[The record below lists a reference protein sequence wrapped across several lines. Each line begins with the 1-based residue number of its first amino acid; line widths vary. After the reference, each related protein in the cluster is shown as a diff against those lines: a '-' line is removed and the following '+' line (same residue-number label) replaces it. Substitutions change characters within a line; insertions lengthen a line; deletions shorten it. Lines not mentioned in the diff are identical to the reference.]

1 MDLALAPV
9 FDSDPESDA
18 ADSETEPD
26 VQLQVE
32 NGTGEDLERK
42 VASDVE
48 NDAEKTE
55 SVPHLDLENGSA
67 DLDSDANSKV
77 KSATAKSTTVSDSK
91 PESER
96 AKSGKDANC
105 NVKDDC
111 TNSNTDSDSQP
122 ESDTEEPEASDS
134 SNLKVADMTKAV
146 FQIFG
151 ELELDGKKEK
161 FVAFQGNL
169 GDWDKLQ
176 RKAKELKAGG
186 PADTADQQKV
196 DVVGSDE
203 ESMSDFPFFSAERM
217 IDLIKSSVEDNFD
230 LDSGYSSK
238 VKMWNSGESIEAISL
253 LHAVFSCS
261 QLEAG
266 ELTDCAFQYC
276 ESLIEWV
283 EIVNSYAMSLP
294 EKELI
299 PCLPCLFLDVTKT
312 ETLEE
317 DDPSLENVLNV
328 RLTVELTPLTT
339 RYIAFEGTLGKW
351 TRFLNEFEKQLTRV
365 MKDLK
370 GKDQDCLTSSE
381 KWRLAVYDR
390 WGQFLDGFCDFFLIM
405 KVLAL
410 FWGDDEEVPLWYYQ
424 SFLKSCGLLFCA
436 LPWHWEGHRNVADLD
451 DFSTVVEML
460 EVLQMWLVLLLL
472 DHPGGF
478 EKLDVFLEVIE
489 VPE

>member
-1 MDLALAPV
+1 MDLALEPV
-9 FDSDPESDA
+9 FDSDPESDS

-26 VQLQVE
+26 FQLQVE
-32 NGTGEDLERK
+32 NGTGEDLEWK

-67 DLDSDANSKV
+67 DLDSHANSKV

-91 PESER
+91 PESET

-111 TNSNTDSDSQP
+111 TNSKTDSDSQP
-122 ESDTEEPEASDS
+122 ESDTEEPEASDN

-151 ELELDGKKEK
+151 ELEWDGKKEK

-176 RKAKELKAGG
+176 RKAKELEEDSLAE
-186 PADTADQQKV
+186 DTTDQQTV
-196 DVVGSDE
+196 DVDGSNE

-217 IDLIKSSVEDNFD
+217 IDLIKSSVEDNFN

-253 LHAVFSCS
+253 LHTVFYCS

-283 EIVNSYAMSLP
+283 ECVNSYPMSLP
-294 EKELI
+294 EKEFI
-299 PCLPCLFLDVTKT
+299 SCLPCLFLDVTKT
-312 ETLEE
+312 ETSEE
-317 DDPSLENVLNV
+317 DDLSLENVLNV
-328 RLTVELTPLTT
+328 
-339 RYIAFEGTLGKW
+339 
-351 TRFLNEFEKQLTRV
+351 
-365 MKDLK
+365 
-370 GKDQDCLTSSE
+370 
-381 KWRLAVYDR
+381 
-390 WGQFLDGFCDFFLIM
+390 
-405 KVLAL
+405 
-410 FWGDDEEVPLWYYQ
+410 
-424 SFLKSCGLLFCA
+424 
-436 LPWHWEGHRNVADLD
+436 
-451 DFSTVVEML
+451 
-460 EVLQMWLVLLLL
+460 
-472 DHPGGF
+472 
-478 EKLDVFLEVIE
+478 
-489 VPE
+489 